1 MERGPAHR
9 TSMRR
14 ATARV
19 FNRALSGA
27 ERALPFVRTRRCPCC
42 EWRGVR
48 FRTIAFVEYMRADA
62 LCPNCESLERHRALS
77 YFYPTFLESLPRRVG
92 RAIHFAAENPLVP
105 SIKPF
110 CGTYQTSSFPN
121 RGSADLNLDLMKLD
135 LPDESCDL
143 FIMNHVL
150 NCVPDDKPVVQ
161 EMARVFTPGG
171 IVLAT
176 MGLKEGRT
184 VEHPRASNQTYR
196 DYGNDDL
203 ASRFSPFGLRRLQAA
218 ETLDAR
224 ARRLQG
230 IPEPVPV
237 LILTKN

>member
-1 MERGPAHR
+1 
-9 TSMRR
+9 MRR

-19 FNRALSGA
+19 LNRALSGA
-27 ERALPFVRTRRCPCC
+27 ERVLPFVRTRRCPCC
-42 EWRGVR
+42 EWAGVR

-62 LCPNCESLERHRALS
+62 QCPGCGSLERHRALS
-77 YFYPTFLESLPRRVG
+77 YFYPSFLASLPRPVG
-92 RAIHFAAENPLVP
+92 RAIHFAAETPLVP

-110 CGTYQTSSFPN
+110 CGTYQTSSYPKQ
-121 RGSADLNLDLMKLD
+121 GSADLNLDLTKLD

-150 NCVPDDKPVVQ
+150 NCVPDDEPVIR
-161 EMARVFTPGG
+161 EMARVLTAGG

-196 DYGNDDL
+196 EYGNDDL
-203 ASRFSPFGLRRLQAA
+203 ASTFSPFALRRLYAA

-224 ARRLQG
+224 ARRLEG

-237 LILTKN
+237 LIFTKD